1 MLVPEAAS
9 EIRTLIVV
17 AKTYMATQ
25 QPAKAV
31 QALNEAL
38 ALLPPLEY
46 DGVAVRFT
54 TANTP

>member
-1 MLVPEAAS
+1 MMVPEAVS
-9 EIRTLIVV
+9 EIRTLLVV

-31 QALNEAL
+31 KALNEAL
-38 ALLPPLEY
+38 ALLPPFEY

>member
-1 MLVPEAAS
+1 MMVPDAVS
-9 EIRTLIVV
+9 EIRTLLVV

-31 QALNEAL
+31 KALNEAL

>member
-1 MLVPEAAS
+1 MMVPEAVS

-31 QALNEAL
+31 KALDEAL
-38 ALLPPLEY
+38 ALLPPLAYE
-46 DGVAVRFT
+46 GTATRFT

>member
-1 MLVPEAAS
+1 MMVPEAVS
-9 EIRTLIVV
+9 EIRTLLVV

-31 QALNEAL
+31 KALNEAL

-54 TANTP
+54 AANTP

>member
-1 MLVPEAAS
+1 MMVPEAVS

-31 QALNEAL
+31 KALDEAL
-38 ALLPPLEY
+38 SLLPPLEY
-46 DGVAVRFT
+46 DGVITRFT

>member
-1 MLVPEAAS
+1 MMLPETAS

-31 QALNEAL
+31 KALDEAL
-38 ALLPPLEY
+38 ALLPPLAYE
-46 DGVAVRFT
+46 VTAITFT
-54 TANTP
+54 TAGTP

>member
-1 MLVPEAAS
+1 MMVPEAVS

-31 QALNEAL
+31 KALDEAL
-38 ALLPPLEY
+38 ALLPPLAYE
-46 DGVAVRFT
+46 GTATRFT
-54 TANTP
+54 TANLP